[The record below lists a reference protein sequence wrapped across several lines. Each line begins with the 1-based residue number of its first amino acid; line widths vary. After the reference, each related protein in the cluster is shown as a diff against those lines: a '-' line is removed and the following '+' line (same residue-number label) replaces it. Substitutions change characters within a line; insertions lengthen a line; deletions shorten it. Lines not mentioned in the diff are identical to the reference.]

1 MSLVNRHS
9 VLQVCVCVRM
19 CAYVRTG
26 RCMCVCVFLGKIAV
40 GSGML
45 QKLCM
50 NVYMWPVL
58 VEDISLQTG
67 KSKKYC

>member
-1 MSLVNRHS
+1 
-9 VLQVCVCVRM
+9 
-19 CAYVRTG
+19 
-26 RCMCVCVFLGKIAV
+26 MCVCVFLGKIAV

-45 QKLCM
+45 QKLYM

-67 KSKKYC
+67 KSNTAERRNPEKVLDNQVHPSLSHP